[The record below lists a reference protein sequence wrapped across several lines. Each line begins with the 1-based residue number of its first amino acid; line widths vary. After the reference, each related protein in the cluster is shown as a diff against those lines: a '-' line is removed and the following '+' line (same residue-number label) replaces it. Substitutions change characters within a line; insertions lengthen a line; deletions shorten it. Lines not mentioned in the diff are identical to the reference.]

1 MSERKP
7 LTIFV
12 GTAHRFDAWC
22 REHLGV
28 PRETAE
34 RRKDAVGIHSRWG
47 LHKLRGRIATE
58 VTVVDDG
65 SIYLPEPGFYEELAH
80 HVAAIETRPS

>member
-1 MSERKP
+1 MSETKP

-12 GTAHRFDAWC
+12 GTVNRFDAWC

-65 SIYLPEPGFYEELAH
+65 SIYLPEPGFYPELDAH
-80 HVAAIETRPS
+80 IIAIRERTQ